1 MKPLLKKLAK
11 FLNQHRVWPDANEK
25 TLSQLIKLEL
35 GHADIL
41 SQPCRISKKVKLRA
55 HAPKTVLL
63 ICAGNLS
70 VAVWQ
75 ALTRL
80 ALLQVKTVYLKP
92 PTSPYQ
98 QEIKKIAQLFLKN
111 RFIQNLHFI
120 QTVSDATIRKA
131 DAVIVY
137 GNDSTLETFHKRVL
151 REKKKKR
158 FVGYGHKLSCGII
171 FSQDVNLSTAK
182 KVTIDFLTYNQEGC
196 LSPHLFYVLGN
207 TNQFAHLLAQTIKK
221 NFKKFSLPAL
231 TSQQKAQIFLTRQ
244 EALLHKNKI
253 FTPTDDL
260 NTTLIIEKNSNLK
273 TFCLHRVLY
282 LKPARNLAHV
292 TKLLSPIRP
301 YLSTVS
307 MSRVQPFDCGA
318 TRFCPIGQMQFP
330 SLFWKQDGFGAL
342 SELVTWETIE

>member
-1 MKPLLKKLAK
+1 MKPLLKRLAK

-41 SQPCRISKKVKLRA
+41 SKPCRINKQVKLRA

-75 ALTRL
+75 IFTRL
-80 ALLQVKTVYLKP
+80 TLLNVKTVYLKP

-111 RFIQNLHFI
+111 RFVQHLHFI
-120 QTVSDATIRKA
+120 QTISDATIQKA

-137 GNDSTLETFHKRVL
+137 GNDSTLETFRKRVIG
-151 REKKKKR
+151 EKKKKR
-158 FVGYGHKLSCGII
+158 FLGYGHKLSCGII
-171 FSQDVNLSTAK
+171 FSQDINPSTAQ
-182 KVTIDFLTYNQEGC
+182 KVVTDFLTYNQEGC

-207 TNQFAHLLAQTIKK
+207 VDQLACLLSQAIKK
-221 NFKKFSLPAL
+221 SFKKLSLPPL
-231 TSQQKAQIFLTRQ
+231 TSQQKAQIYLARQ
-244 EALLHKNKI
+244 EALLHKNKV

-260 NTTLIIEKNSNLK
+260 NITLIVEKNSTFK
-273 TFCLHRVLY
+273 TSCLHRVLH

-292 TKLLSPIRP
+292 TKLLAPIRP
-301 YLSTVS
+301 HLSTVS
-307 MSRVQPFDCGA
+307 MSRVKPFDCGA
-318 TRFCPIGQMQFP
+318 ARFCPIGQMQFP
-330 SLFWKQDGFGAL
+330 SLFWKQDGFGTL